1 MPEESSQPTIPG
13 PEIDNIISDLQVL
26 SEKCKRDIANKF
38 YWSTI
43 YYCSEFNRILAQVK
57 QIFPGRFEDV
67 RDIVIDA
74 DALGEIRGGG
84 RHRQIQSHIF
94 LRLML
99 RLVRSMPV

>member
-74 DALGEIRGGG
+74 DALGEIRGGVG
-84 RHRQIQSHIF
+84 IGKCSLI
-94 LRLML
+94 
-99 RLVRSMPV
+99 SS